1 MKPGILFVIVGAS
14 GVGKDTLI
22 AGAMTTLAAPALA
35 ASGRYVAC
43 RRAITRPEGPGE
55 DHEPVSPEEF
65 ERRATAGGFL
75 HRWRAHGLSYGLPI
89 QLRAELEA
97 GRHVIANGS
106 RGALAGLIDVVPRLV
121 VVEITAPRARLRE
134 RILAR
139 GRETAAEI
147 DLRLDRSPDPLP
159 DGIELLTVA
168 NDGSVEAGIEQLV
181 AVIETAA
188 ARMALRRMPIH
199 AGRANMAFLPLDSS
213 AVPAATYAGS
223 GRIELLA
230 AGRSVRAAV
239 SMVEPGALLGDDE
252 IGLSAEAF
260 AALALP
266 EGHRVSIRRT
276 PTPGSRAL
284 LCRKIDGGRLCAD
297 EYETLFRDIVEDR
310 YPESEVSAFLVKTI
324 QNLDDVE
331 VVAVAQARCRFM
343 ARIAWDA
350 PIVVDKHSLGGIPG
364 SRITLIVVPIVAAHG
379 LLMPKTSSRAITSA
393 SGTADAMEAAC
404 RVDLTA
410 ADVARV
416 VRHTG
421 ACIAWNGR
429 LNHSALDDVVNAIT
443 RPLGLDSNRWSVASI
458 MSKKWTSGST
468 HVAVDCPYGPNAK
481 LKTLT
486 DARELCRVFELVGAG
501 LGLTVRALATD
512 GSSAIGRGIGPAL
525 ELRDVG
531 LVLDCDPA
539 APSDLREKALIFA
552 AEILS
557 FDPAIGDAT
566 RGRARAEALL
576 ASGAARDRFDRIVAA
591 QGRMARTEPGPLTHV
606 VRAARAGRVASIDG
620 WQLAGVARSAGA
632 PAVKAAGIDLA
643 TSVGQCVAAGAA
655 LYTIHATGAADLD
668 AAIELSSRRSGITL
682 SEVFETV

>member
-1 MKPGILFVIVGAS
+1 MKPGILFIVVGAS

-22 AGAMTTLAAPALA
+22 AGAMATLS
-35 ASGRYVAC
+35 ASGRFIAC

-55 DHEPVSPEEF
+55 DHEPVSAEEF
-65 ERRATAGGFL
+65 ERRVATSGFL
-75 HRWRAHGLSYGLPI
+75 HRWQAHGLSYGLPAAI
-89 QLRAELEA
+89 RDDLDRGL
-97 GRHVIANGS
+97 HVVANGS
-106 RGALAGLIDVVPRLV
+106 RGALAGLERAVPRLV
-121 VVEITAPRARLRE
+121 VIEITAPRERLRE

-139 GRETAAEI
+139 GRESAAET
-147 DLRLDRSPDPLP
+147 DRRLDRAPDPFP
-159 DGIELLTVA
+159 EGIEILTVC
-168 NDGSVEAGIEQLV
+168 NDASVEAGVAKLV
-181 AVIETAA
+181 ATIEAAA
-188 ARMALRRMPIH
+188 ARMLLRRLPIRS
-199 AGRANMAFLPLDSS
+199 GRFNIAFLPQDS
-213 AVPAATYAGS
+213 AMVQAPTYAGS
-223 GRIELLA
+223 GRVELTA
-230 AGRSVRAAV
+230 AGRSLRAAV
-239 SMVEPGALLGDDE
+239 SLVEPGTLLRDDE

-260 AALALP
+260 DTLALA
-266 EGHRVSIRRT
+266 EGHPVSIRRT
-276 PTPGSRAL
+276 PTPASRAL
-284 LCRKIDGGRLCAD
+284 LCRKIDGGRLDAD

-310 YPESEVSAFLVKTI
+310 YPESEVSAFLVRAI

-343 ARIAWDA
+343 PRIAWDA

-416 VRHTG
+416 VGETNG
-421 ACIAWNGR
+421 CIAWNGR
-429 LNHSALDDVVNAIT
+429 LNHSALDEVVNAIT

-458 MSKKWTSGST
+458 LSKKWTSGST

-481 LKTLT
+481 LKTPA

-512 GSSAIGRGIGPAL
+512 GSGAIGRGIGPAL

-539 APSDLREKALIFA
+539 APGDLREKALRFA
-552 AEILS
+552 GEILS
-557 FDPAIGDAT
+557 FDPAVGDAI

-576 ASGAARDRFDRIVAA
+576 ASGEARRRFDAIVAA
-591 QGRMARTEPGPLTHV
+591 QGKTPRIEPGPLTHV
-606 VRAARAGRVASIDG
+606 VRADRAGRVAGIDG
-620 WQLAGVARSAGA
+620 WQLAGIARSAGA

-643 TSVGQCVAAGAA
+643 TSAGQCVGAGDA
-655 LYTIHATGAADLD
+655 LYTIHATGQGDLD
-668 AAIELSSRRSGITL
+668 TAIAVATKRSGITL
-682 SEVFETV
+682 DEVLEAV